1 MLNLNQRLCFFNKVL
16 ILTYLENVI
25 RNYILFQY
33 LVFNLFAVVSAN
45 RNVV

>member
-33 LVFNLFAVVSAN
+33 LVFNFFTVVSAYWD
-45 RNVV
+45 VV